1 MTTSAPACYV
11 LTMPRIAELPPENL
25 TRGWLTEPAL
35 ARAASF
41 ASVKRR
47 ADYLWVRLMMRVL
60 LMRFFGREAVLKE
73 RPPFSP
79 LIVAR
84 DSGVR
89 MPLYA
94 TISHTK
100 TLVGVAVA
108 DTPTAIDLEVIDADR
123 PVATLYKRLYG
134 ERRFEKVRD
143 NPVRAFYEAWGM
155 NECAVKLPGVFVT
168 GEEELAVKTH
178 DGQKAAV
185 FSEELTEKTL
195 LTVVTA
201 EKTDLR
207 LLTTTA
213 EEVAASLTAETA
225 FL

>member
-89 MPLYA
+89 IPLYA

-108 DTPTAIDLEVIDADR
+108 DTPAAIDLEVIDADR

-155 NECAVKLPGVFVT
+155 NECAVKLPGV
-168 GEEELAVKTH
+168 L
-178 DGQKAAV
+178 
-185 FSEELTEKTL
+185 
-195 LTVVTA
+195 
-201 EKTDLR
+201 
-207 LLTTTA
+207 
-213 EEVAASLTAETA
+213 SLTKRNSPSKRMTDKRQRC
-225 FL
+225 FLRNSRKRRFSPL

>member
-1 MTTSAPACYV
+1 M
-11 LTMPRIAELPPENL
+11 
-25 TRGWLTEPAL
+25 
-35 ARAASF
+35 
-41 ASVKRR
+41 
-47 ADYLWVRLMMRVL
+47 
-60 LMRFFGREAVLKE
+60 
-73 RPPFSP
+73 
-79 LIVAR
+79 
-84 DSGVR
+84 
-89 MPLYA
+89 
-94 TISHTK
+94 
-100 TLVGVAVA
+100 
-108 DTPTAIDLEVIDADR
+108 IDADR

-168 GEEELAVKTH
+168 DEEELAVKTH

>member
-1 MTTSAPACYV
+1 
-11 LTMPRIAELPPENL
+11 
-25 TRGWLTEPAL
+25 
-35 ARAASF
+35 
-41 ASVKRR
+41 
-47 ADYLWVRLMMRVL
+47 MMRVL

-108 DTPTAIDLEVIDADR
+108 DTPAAIDLEVIDADR

-168 GEEELAVKTH
+168 DEEELAVKTH

-195 LTVVTA
+195 LTVMTA